1 MAYKIWIFGLL
12 LLLGGGCSQQPV
24 VPNLAL
30 TVHPQLPVCK
40 EDNATTEELLTREP
54 EAEELPQTS
63 KNVSDLE
70 RFPQSLSPYVER
82 NEFNQSEPFEIQK
95 RFEENYY
102 RPWSYAAAPICA
114 RDAQW
119 PIRSFKG
126 GYGSNLQPIDPSW
139 FAQMEFQSNFEA
151 FSTVNKYALT
161 TKWMNIRT
169 FPTHKPLYKNPALP
183 GEGFPFDMLQNSS
196 VAFNEPVFISH
207 YSQDGA
213 WAYVF
218 TNNAS
223 GWVESNAIALI
234 APEQI
239 ASLREKPKLFITDD
253 QVPLYDKQKRF
264 VTYSRIG
271 MVLPLS
277 EENDMGYQAL
287 FLQNNGE
294 MGELTIPKQSAHVG
308 FHLLNKED
316 FIKIGTQMLRNTYGW
331 GGMFEERDCSSMLRE
346 MYTPFGIWLPRNSA
360 AQAKK
365 GEVISFNGLSNSQ
378 KIALIKEKG
387 IPFQTILYKKGHVLL
402 YIGIYEETVMVMH
415 NIWGIRTVDKNGQKG
430 RVIVGKAVIS
440 TLEFGSDVENFDPN
454 TMLLTSLV
462 SMNIFTREP
471 SPVVLLKRSGK
482 KAKL

>member
-1 MAYKIWIFGLL
+1 MVYKIWIFGLL
-12 LLLGGGCSQQPV
+12 LLLGVGCSQQSSV
-24 VPNLAL
+24 SVPAL

-40 EDNATTEELLTREP
+40 EDNATEELLTQEP

-70 RFPQSLSPYVER
+70 RFPQSLSPYVEHT
-82 NEFNQSEPFEIQK
+82 EFNQSEPFEIQN
-95 RFEENYY
+95 RFEESYY
-102 RPWSYAAAPICA
+102 RPWSYAVAPICA

-126 GYGSNLQPIDPSW
+126 GFGSNLQPVDSSW

-151 FSTVNKYALT
+151 FSTVNQYALT

-183 GEGFPFDMLQNSS
+183 GEGYPFDILQNSS
-196 VAFNEPVFISH
+196 VAFNEPIFVSH

-213 WAYVF
+213 WVYIF

-234 APEQI
+234 TPEQI
-239 ASLREKPKLFITDD
+239 ASVREKPKLFITEDK
-253 QVPLYDKQKRF
+253 VPLYDQQKRF

-277 EENDMGYQAL
+277 EENTMGYQAL
-287 FLQNNGE
+287 FLQSNGE
-294 MGELTIPKQSAHVG
+294 MGKLTIPKQSAHVG
-308 FHLLNKED
+308 LHMLNKED
-316 FIKIGTQMLRNTYGW
+316 LIKIGTQMLRNTYGW
-331 GGMFEERDCSSMLRE
+331 GGMFEERDCSSMIRE

-360 AQAKK
+360 SQAKK
-365 GEVISFNGLSNSQ
+365 GEVISFNGLNNSQ
-378 KIALIKEKG
+378 KIDLIKEKG
-387 IPFQTILYKKGHVLL
+387 VPFQTILYKKGHVLL
-402 YIGIYEETVMVMH
+402 YIGTYEESVMAMH
-415 NIWGIRTVDKNGQKG
+415 NIWGIRTIDKNGQKG
-430 RVIVGKAVIS
+430 RIIIGKAVIT
-440 TLEFGSDVENFDPN
+440 TLEFGSDAENFDPN
-454 TMLLTSLV
+454 NMLLTSLV
-462 SMNIFTREP
+462 SMNIFTRGP
-471 SPVVLLKRSGK
+471 SPVALVKRSGK